1 METNLELNNSN
12 LNGCSEET
20 PQNNRKLPLTRE
32 KKRLIF
38 YIIMMIWPI
47 VQLAIFY
54 VYANIS
60 AMTLAFQK
68 YSLGVGEKYNIEWV
82 FLDNFARIIN
92 LFTTKYYL
100 DMIWNSLLLH
110 LFKLVAGTVFALIF
124 SYYIYKKF
132 ALSEF
137 FRVMLFMPSIISSVV
152 LIMLYRYVVTDVY
165 MEIFNAPEGLMSTHT
180 MAVVVFYNIWISFG
194 MNVLLYCGAMSGINE
209 SISESAQLDGVNI
222 VEEFIYIT
230 LPMIFPTIIT
240 FIVVGIAGIFSDNM
254 HLYTFYM
261 EGAPF
266 QTVGYF
272 IYVQSLKS
280 GLIPLSSVG
289 GNIWL
294 SYSEISALGLM
305 ITAIICP
312 LSLITRNL
320 LEKYGPSDH

>member
-1 METNLELNNSN
+1 METNLEINNGN
-12 LNGCSEET
+12 FNDCSEGQ
-20 PQNNRKLPLTRE
+20 PQGNRKLPLTRE

-38 YIIMMIWPI
+38 YILMMIWPVAQI
-47 VQLAIFY
+47 AIFY
-54 VYANIS
+54 IYANIS
-60 AMTLAFQK
+60 ALSLAFQK
-68 YSLGVGEKYNIEWV
+68 YSLGVGEQYQIDWV
-82 FLDNFARIIN
+82 LFDNFARIIN
-92 LFTTKYYL
+92 LFSTEYYL
-100 DMIWNSLLLH
+100 DMVWNSILLH
-110 LFKLVAGTVFALIF
+110 LFKLFAGTALALGF

-137 FRVMLFMPSIISSVV
+137 FRVMLFLPSIISSVV

-165 MEIFNAPEGLMSTHT
+165 MALFNAPEGLMSTHT
-180 MAVVVFYNIWISFG
+180 MAVVVFYNVWVSFG
-194 MNVLLYCGAMSGINE
+194 MNVLLYCGAMSGIND

-222 VEEFIYIT
+222 LGEFFYIT
-230 LPMIFPTIIT
+230 LPMIFPTITT

-280 GLIPLSSVG
+280 GLIPRSSVG
-289 GNIWL
+289 NIVWL

>member
-1 METNLELNNSN
+1 MENNLELNKGNF
-12 LNGCSEET
+12 NGCSEEN
-20 PQNNRKLPLTRE
+20 PQGNHRLPLTRE

-38 YIIMMIWPI
+38 YIIMMIWP
-47 VQLAIFY
+47 VTQLAIFY
-54 VYANIS
+54 FYANIS
-60 AMTLAFQK
+60 ALSLAFQK
-68 YSLGVGEKYNIEWV
+68 YSLGVGEKYQIDWV
-82 FLDNFARIIN
+82 FLDNFKRIID
-92 LFTTKYYL
+92 LFKGQYYL
-100 DMIWNSLLLH
+100 DMIWNSILLH
-110 LFKLVAGTVFALIF
+110 LFKLVAGTALALIF

-137 FRVMLFMPSIISSVV
+137 YRVMLFLPSIISGVV

-165 MEIFNAPEGLMSTHT
+165 MELFNAKEGLMSTHT
-180 MAVVVFYNIWISFG
+180 MAVVVFYNVWVSFG
-194 MNVLLYCGAMSGINE
+194 SNVLLYCGAMSGIND
-209 SISESAQLDGVNI
+209 SICESAQLDGVNI
-222 VEEFIYIT
+222 VGEFIYIT
-230 LPMIFPTIIT
+230 LPMIFPTIVT

-280 GLIPLSSVG
+280 GLIPLTSVG
-289 GNIWL
+289 DNIWL

-305 ITAIICP
+305 ITAVICP
-312 LSLITRNL
+312 VSLITRNL